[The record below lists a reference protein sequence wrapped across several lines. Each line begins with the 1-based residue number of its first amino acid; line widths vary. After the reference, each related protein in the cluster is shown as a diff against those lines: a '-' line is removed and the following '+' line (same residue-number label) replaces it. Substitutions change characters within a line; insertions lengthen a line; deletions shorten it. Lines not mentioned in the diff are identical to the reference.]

1 MDPYAILGV
10 PRNAS
15 EDEIKKAYRALS
27 RKYHPDANV
36 NNPNKELAE
45 EKFKQ
50 IQSAYQQIMK
60 ERTEGYSGGYG
71 YGGASGYRGS
81 AYGSGYSGAYGG
93 FNGFNSGRSGFEYGY
108 GNRND
113 DAGYEEDVHLR
124 AAGNYIR
131 SGYYRE
137 ARTTL
142 DDMAEELRNAR
153 WYFYSAVAHAG
164 MRNTVAATEHAKK
177 AVDLEPNNAEYRRF
191 LTQLESGMNWYAQRQ
206 NSYGYSAGSARNIC
220 VRLCIANLCLNLCCG
235 GTGFYCI

>member
-10 PRNAS
+10 SRNAS

-50 IQSAYQQIMK
+50 IQAAYQQIMK
-60 ERTEGYSGGYG
+60 ERTDGYD
-71 YGGASGYRGS
+71 
-81 AYGSGYSGAYGG
+81 
-93 FNGFNSGRSGFEYGY
+93 FNSYSSGHRGFEYGY
-108 GNRND
+108 GSRNE
-113 DAGYEEDVHLR
+113 DAGYEEDVKLR
-124 AAGNYIR
+124 AAGNYLR
-131 SGYYRE
+131 SGYYAE
-137 ARTTL
+137 ARNVL
-142 DDMAEELRNAR
+142 DGMEESLRNGR

-164 MRNTVAATEHAKK
+164 MRNTVSAIDHAKR
-177 AVDLEPNNAEYRRF
+177 AVELEPNNAEYRRF

-206 NSYGYSAGSARNIC
+206 NTYGYQAGGARNIC

-235 GTGFYCI
+235 GSGIMYCL

>member
-1 MDPYAILGV
+1 MDPYSILGV
-10 PRNAS
+10 NRNAS

-50 IQSAYQQIMK
+50 IQAAYQQIMK
-60 ERTEGYSGGYG
+60 ERTQGYSGGF
-71 YGGASGYRGS
+71 GG
-81 AYGSGYSGAYGG
+81 YGSGR
-93 FNGFNSGRSGFEYGY
+93 GRFEYGY
-108 GNRND
+108 GNRSN
-113 DAGYEEDVHLR
+113 DAGYEEDVQLR

-142 DDMAEELRNAR
+142 DNMNSELHNAR

-164 MRNTVAATEHAKK
+164 MRNTVAAIEHAQK
-177 AVDLEPNNAEYRRF
+177 AVELEPDNAEYRRF

-206 NSYGYSAGSARNIC
+206 NSYGYSAASTRNLC
-220 VRLCIANLCLNLCCG
+220 VRLCIANLCLNICCG
-235 GTGFYCI
+235 GSGMYCL